1 MIPPLTIIPAGAG
14 SGKTYTIQ
22 KKLAQW
28 IKEGKVAPDRIVAV
42 TFTEAAASELRD
54 RIRTELV
61 REGRLDDALKLDQAY
76 ISTIHSFGL
85 RILTEFAFDA
95 GISPIPRLLIE
106 DEEKILIRR
115 ALAVTD
121 RADLVMDNLMAH
133 GYRFDYNSQE
143 GPEDQFRGKIL
154 NLINKLRSIGVLEE
168 DKQITSHALAKI
180 KEVYGPTRSTL
191 DLKEELLGAV
201 NTLFEHFPDSM
212 ASSFPGNQSAT
223 NKLKADYWN
232 LKKAEAGDALD
243 YDWQLWNALRSL
255 WVSNSRYKVPD
266 GYDDLA
272 SAVMEAANN
281 IVHHPGPLAD
291 ALSHAE
297 ALLGGSQDCLN
308 QYEADKKERGLV
320 DYTDMLA
327 VAHTLLT
334 QRPDV
339 LAGLKS
345 RIDCLVVDEFQDTN
359 PLQFSLLWE
368 LQKTGVPTL
377 IVGDLKQAIMGFQNA
392 DSRLLDQLQTKF
404 KETTSP
410 LTENWRSTPRLMDW
424 VNRVGEGL
432 FKDGYTRLKP
442 RADFPSRLEPLEVI
456 DFQGFKRNNK
466 APAQHT
472 VSRIKAL
479 LDDNTQT
486 VYDKKLKIQRP
497 LRPGDVA
504 IVCRTNARVGDYAV
518 ALQNAGIRARIEE
531 DGWFGSRIIQ
541 ITYHA
546 LSYVADPSDG
556 HAALYLAVTELGQ
569 YGLEGSISAIMN
581 GDDLK
586 DPILEELRKVADGAA
601 DRTVDTLVR
610 DVINA
615 LDLFGRISSWP
626 DASQARANLLRLQ
639 GEAESFMST
648 NREALSAGGYYG
660 SGMQTFLSWLRK
672 KAEDEDSQPQPRVV
686 EEDAVQVM
694 TWHKS
699 KGREWPVV
707 AVCAFD
713 SEVSARLPSFDIS
726 FEDFSDL
733 SALLEKARIEI
744 SPEFAIPEKNDSFL
758 APLQQKEEQEA
769 LRLLYVALTRAREK
783 LILEWPSYK
792 DGGSR
797 LTYWDVLRSSTALE
811 LRDNRLLIGG
821 DEFECHV
828 TVATPNTQ
836 GTGEGHEPVF
846 KLPTIGR
853 RAIEEAQ
860 LPVDL
865 TPETLSPSSLHG
877 EVEIK
882 GELIKESY
890 AGPLDP
896 CLDMSAVERGTLLH
910 RCFEV
915 TNGDRE
921 KLGLISSSLGYILT
935 DEQLG
940 RIGKAISDFNM
951 WLTKKFSPIAVSSEV
966 PILAL
971 NEQSSVV
978 SGVIDLLVE
987 TDEGFWII
995 DHKSDETEDLE
1006 ERFRFYLPQL
1016 HCYADAVGKARAGKP
1031 VIGVMINWIIFGR
1044 VCVYLKS
1051 R

>member
-143 GPEDQFRGKIL
+143 GPEDQFRGKVL
-154 NLINKLRSIGVLEE
+154 NLINKLRSIGVLKE
-168 DKQITSHALAKI
+168 DKQITNHALAKI
-180 KEVYGPTRSTL
+180 KEVYGPTRSAL

-201 NTLFEHFPDSM
+201 KGLLKKYPESM
-212 ASSFPGNQSAT
+212 SYLFPGNKGAT
-223 NKLKADYWN
+223 EELKNNYWD
-232 LKKAEAGDALD
+232 LKKAEKGDTLD
-243 YDWQLWNALRSL
+243 SDWNLWHGLREMRISKKG
-255 WVSNSRYKVPD
+255 SAMPD

-272 SAVMEAANN
+272 STVMEAASN

-297 ALLGGSQDCLN
+297 ALLGGSQACLS
-308 QYEADKKERGLV
+308 QYEAGKKERGLV

-327 VAHTLLT
+327 DAHKLLI
-334 QRPDV
+334 RSPDV
-339 LAGLKS
+339 LEGLKS

-368 LQKTGVPTL
+368 LQKAGVPTM

-432 FKDGYTRLKP
+432 FKDGYTRLEP
-442 RADFPSRLEPLEVI
+442 RANFPSRLEPLEVI

-486 VYDKKLKIQRP
+486 VYDKKLKIQRS
-497 LRPGDVA
+497 LRPGDIA
-504 IVCRTNARVGDYAV
+504 IICRTNARVDDYAA
-518 ALQNAGIRARIEE
+518 ALQNSGIRARIEE
-531 DGWFGSRIIQ
+531 EGWFGSRIIQ
-541 ITYHA
+541 ITYQA
-546 LSYVADPSDG
+546 LCYVADTSDI

-569 YGLEGSISAIMN
+569 HDLEGAISTIMN

-586 DPILEELRKVADGAA
+586 DPILEELRKVADGTA

-615 LDLFGRISSWP
+615 LDLFGRISLWP
-626 DASQARANLLRLQ
+626 DASKARANLLRLQ

-672 KAEDEDSQPQPRVV
+672 RAEDEDSQPQPRVV

-744 SPEFAIPEKNDSFL
+744 SPEFAIPEKNDSFF

-797 LTYWDVLRSSTALE
+797 LTYWDVLRSSTGLD
-811 LRDNRLLIGG
+811 LRDNHLLIGG

-828 TVATPNTQ
+828 TVATPDSQ
-836 GTGEGHEPVF
+836 GVSEGHEPIF

-853 RAIEEAQ
+853 RVIKEAP

-890 AGPLDP
+890 GESLD
-896 CLDMSAVERGTLLH
+896 LDLDISALERGTLLH

-915 TNGDRE
+915 TSGDRE
-921 KLGLISSSLGYILT
+921 KLGLISSSLGYNLT
-935 DEQLG
+935 DDQLG
-940 RIGKAISDFNM
+940 RIGKAISDFNN
-951 WLTKKFSPIAVSSEV
+951 WLTKKYSPIAVSSEV

-971 NEQSSVV
+971 NEHGSVV

-995 DHKSDETEDLE
+995 DHKSDETDDLE

-1016 HCYADAVGKARAGKP
+1016 LCYSDAVRKARAGKR
-1031 VIGVMINWIIFGR
+1031 VIGVMVNWVSCGKAMFF
-1044 VCVYLKS
+1044 KP
-1051 R
+1051 